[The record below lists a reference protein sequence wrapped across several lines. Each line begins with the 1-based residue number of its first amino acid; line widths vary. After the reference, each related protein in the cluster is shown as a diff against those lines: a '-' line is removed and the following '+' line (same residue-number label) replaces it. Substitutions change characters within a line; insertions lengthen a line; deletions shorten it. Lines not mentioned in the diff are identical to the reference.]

1 MSKFIL
7 RKKLKLKPIISL
19 NKSAVNKKK
28 FIDESMG
35 IFSLNNNDLNNP
47 LGIQNNNITIDYLN
61 NYSPT
66 TRSPITL
73 PPIPK
78 NSQKYTNSQKKIGNV
93 NVYSKFNQRKISAK
107 KNDDKNQ
114 NNKKNNESFLN
125 KYINSEE
132 KNEEKKIN
140 NIKTIDNKN
149 NNNNKRD
156 VYSLLFNHKD
166 KNINNNEYEKN
177 LLINI
182 KKNKNTNKIHQFYS
196 PMPANNKNNIN
207 NNYKN
212 CSNNNKINRNSVDS
226 IDTPLALSSD
236 ILYKNDIE
244 KNNKKENKKKDSN
257 EIKKNNIEDKNKSI
271 DNISLPILNQK
282 KSISIINDTHKI
294 SNISSNRIVENNINS
309 LIKEEKKQN
318 NISQKKEKINA
329 SINRNKN
336 NNNKDIDFT
345 NETNIDLTLNFLK
358 DLTTDKNNVF
368 INFLIL
374 IQTHVDI
381 ELFFDS
387 LLKFNNLNSFRKKK
401 QANNNIIMIS
411 SNKLFDLKELINLY
425 FSNLSKIYKKKDYS
439 KINDDIKYPIDCF
452 FLFPKLN
459 DIFHRCFKIQ
469 VCFYSIILI
478 TLNQLSEY
486 ETNILLKNYLNQL
499 LKQISFPILVI
510 YENFIKDEIN
520 LKYQELFS
528 TYLKKDFNDN
538 FKKLFQEKKIPSK
551 SNETNSQLI
560 ERLAKNLDSC
570 IHSLQYYTAVNIKN
584 SDIKIFGDI
593 LNQMINMMEMKTLNQ
608 FVNIFLDNIIYCE
621 LEDNRN
627 RALKMNINSINSTNS
642 YVPFLPNID
651 KKYKYTLVLDMDET
665 LIHFFFTKN
674 IGMFFIRPYCFEF
687 LSQMRQYYEIIT
699 FTAGTKEYADY
710 ILNLLDPNNEL
721 IKYRLYRQHVTI
733 LGCSVYKDLNKL
745 GRDLSKVIIVDN
757 MKDNFKMQPNNGLYV
772 KTWINDINDHQ
783 FKDLMKILKDI
794 VFFNVIDVRP
804 IIEKINEEI
813 NRENN
818 LINPYNKINV
828 ERIINE
834 INPDHSNF

>member
-1 MSKFIL
+1 MSKHIL

-19 NKSAVNKKK
+19 NKSAINKKQ
-28 FIDESMG
+28 FIDDSFG

-61 NYSPT
+61 HYSPT
-66 TRSPITL
+66 NRSPITL

-78 NSQKYTNSQKKIGNV
+78 NSQKYTNSQKKIGNA
-93 NVYSKFNQRKISAK
+93 NVYSKFNPRKISAK
-107 KNDDKNQ
+107 NIVEKNQ
-114 NNKKNNESFLN
+114 NKKKNNEYNLN
-125 KYINSEE
+125 IFINSED
-132 KNEEKKIN
+132 KNEERKIKN
-140 NIKTIDNKN
+140 LKTIDIR

-156 VYSLLFNHKD
+156 PYPLLFNLKD
-166 KNINNNEYEKN
+166 KNKNINEYEKN
-177 LLINI
+177 LFINI
-182 KKNKNTNKIHQFYS
+182 KKNKNNNRIHPFYS
-196 PMPANNKNNIN
+196 PVPVNNKNNIN
-207 NNYKN
+207 NYKN
-212 CSNNNKINRNSVDS
+212 SKNNSKFERNSMDN

-236 ILYKNDIE
+236 ILFKNDNE
-244 KNNKKENKKKDSN
+244 KNNRKENKKIDSN
-257 EIKKNNIEDKNKSI
+257 EIMQNNKEDKNNKDI
-271 DNISLPILNQK
+271 NNISLPILNQK
-282 KSISIINDTHKI
+282 KSINIINDIHKV
-294 SNISSNRIVENNINS
+294 SNISSNKIIENNINS
-309 LIKEEKKQN
+309 LMKEEKEQN
-318 NISQKKEKINA
+318 NITQKKENINFSINA
-329 SINRNKN
+329 KKN
-336 NNNKDIDFT
+336 NQDIDFT
-345 NETNIDLTLNFLK
+345 NENNIDLTLNFLK

-387 LLKFNNLNSFRKKK
+387 LQKINNLNSFRKKK
-401 QANNNIIMIS
+401 QSNNNIILIS

-439 KINDDIKYPIDCF
+439 RINDDIKYPIDCF
-452 FLFPKLN
+452 FLLPKLN
-459 DIFHRCFKIQ
+459 DIFHRCFKVQI
-469 VCFYSIILI
+469 CLYSIILI

-486 ETNILLKNYLNQL
+486 ETNILLKNYLAQL
-499 LKQISFPILVI
+499 LKQISFPLLVI

-528 TYLKKDFNDN
+528 TFLKKDFNDN

-551 SNETNSQLI
+551 NNETNSQLI
-560 ERLAKNLDSC
+560 ERLSKNLDSC
-570 IHSLQYYTAVNIKN
+570 IHSLQYYSAVNIKN

-608 FVNIFLDNIIYCE
+608 FVSIFLDNIIYCE
-621 LEDNRN
+621 LEDNRS
-627 RALKMNINSINSTNS
+627 RALKMNINSIYSTNS

-687 LSQMRQYYEIIT
+687 LNQLRQYYEIIT

-794 VFFNVIDVRP
+794 VFFNAIDVRP

-813 NRENN
+813 NKEND

-834 INPDHSNF
+834 INPDHTIF

>member
-1 MSKFIL
+1 MSKHIL

-19 NKSAVNKKK
+19 NKSAINKKQ
-28 FIDESMG
+28 FIDDSFG

-61 NYSPT
+61 HYSPT
-66 TRSPITL
+66 NRSPITL

-78 NSQKYTNSQKKIGNV
+78 NSQKYTNSQKKIGNA
-93 NVYSKFNQRKISAK
+93 NVYSKFNPRKISAK
-107 KNDDKNQ
+107 NIVEKNQ
-114 NNKKNNESFLN
+114 NKKKNNESNLN
-125 KYINSEE
+125 IFINSED
-132 KNEEKKIN
+132 KNEERKIN
-140 NIKTIDNKN
+140 NLKTIDIR

-156 VYSLLFNHKD
+156 PYPLLFNLKD
-166 KNINNNEYEKN
+166 KNKNINEYEKN
-177 LLINI
+177 LFINI
-182 KKNKNTNKIHQFYS
+182 KKNKNNNKIHQFYS
-196 PMPANNKNNIN
+196 PVPVNNKNNIN
-207 NNYKN
+207 NYKN
-212 CSNNNKINRNSVDS
+212 SKNNSKFERNSMDN

-236 ILYKNDIE
+236 ILFKNDNE
-244 KNNKKENKKKDSN
+244 KNNRKENKKIDSN
-257 EIKKNNIEDKNKSI
+257 EIMQNNKEDKNNKDI
-271 DNISLPILNQK
+271 NNISLPILNQK
-282 KSISIINDTHKI
+282 KSINIINDIHKV
-294 SNISSNRIVENNINS
+294 SNISSNKIIENNINS
-309 LIKEEKKQN
+309 LMKEEKEQN
-318 NISQKKEKINA
+318 NITQKKENINFSINA
-329 SINRNKN
+329 KKN
-336 NNNKDIDFT
+336 NQDIDFT
-345 NETNIDLTLNFLK
+345 NENNIDLTLNFLK

-387 LLKFNNLNSFRKKK
+387 LQKINNLNSFRKKK
-401 QANNNIIMIS
+401 QSNNNIILIS

-439 KINDDIKYPIDCF
+439 RINDDIKYPIDCF
-452 FLFPKLN
+452 FLLPKLN
-459 DIFHRCFKIQ
+459 DIFHRCFKVQI
-469 VCFYSIILI
+469 CLYSIILI

-486 ETNILLKNYLNQL
+486 ETNILLKNYLAQL
-499 LKQISFPILVI
+499 LKQISFPLLVI

-528 TYLKKDFNDN
+528 TFLKKDFNDN

-551 SNETNSQLI
+551 NNETNSQLI
-560 ERLAKNLDSC
+560 ERLSKNLDSC
-570 IHSLQYYTAVNIKN
+570 IHSLQYYSAVNIKN

-608 FVNIFLDNIIYCE
+608 FVSIFLDNIIYCE
-621 LEDNRN
+621 LEDNRS
-627 RALKMNINSINSTNS
+627 RALKMNINSIYSTNS

-687 LSQMRQYYEIIT
+687 LNQLRQYYEIIT

-794 VFFNVIDVRP
+794 VFFNAIDVRP

-813 NRENN
+813 NKEND

-834 INPDHSNF
+834 INPDHTIF